1 MTISIIFFRGL
12 KAWGSHY
19 HIIQVWYMTWD
30 LLGRMLFAL
39 VHLFALRP
47 IITAHPTCVFPSL
60 ANDTHIIDLASNV
73 LPIFLRLQEEFNTLK
88 LLM

>member
-1 MTISIIFFRGL
+1 MTISIIFLKGL
-12 KAWGSHY
+12 KGWGSHY

-30 LLGRMLFAL
+30 LLGGMLFVL
-39 VHLFALRP
+39 VHFFALHP
-47 IITAHPTCVFPSL
+47 TIMAHPTCVFPSL
-60 ANDTHIIDLASNV
+60 ANDTHIIGLASNV